1 MVEQRSPKPLTGV
14 RFPQPPPG
22 GLPAAFFYSKISLM
36 AKRKKTKEISAG
48 YSKKPFFDLED
59 QTKKAI
65 LAILFFS
72 FAIIIFLSIWHL
84 AGPFGEL
91 VFRSFNYL
99 FGWGY
104 FILPLVFLMMAF
116 EFLKSR
122 RKHIYF
128 ATIFGA
134 FLLFFSILGILEL
147 SSSNNYAG
155 LAGYITVFS
164 LNKIFGFWASLVLL
178 ISFVFISFI
187 MTLNIPLKIG
197 RGEDEEEGGEEET
210 IQKVK
215 DEKPVEVNPVVN
227 QAIPKEEKQTAL
239 TKTVS
244 RIIERE
250 REEDE
255 FKIPKFIG
263 SAYKPP
269 TIDLLERIEN
279 RPISG
284 DIKANANIIRRT
296 LQHFGIE
303 VEMGEVN
310 VGPAVTQY
318 TLRPAQGVKLSKIV
332 TLHNDLSLS
341 LAAHPL
347 RIEAPIPGKALV
359 GIEVPNKSIALVR
372 LGSLLGSE
380 NFKKIGFLNFA
391 LGRDVSGM
399 PIFADLSKMPH
410 LLIAGATGAGKSV
423 CIHTIV
429 TSLIW
434 RNGPSQLKFIL
445 IDPKRVELAYY
456 KDLPHLLTPVIS
468 DGKKSVNALRWAV
481 KEMERRYEVLSDNN
495 TRDIVSFNNQVV
507 KNREPES
514 FLPYLVIII
523 DELADLMSAYGREVE
538 GTIIRIAQM
547 ARAVGIHLIVSTQR
561 PSVEVLTGLIKA
573 NITARIALQV
583 PSQVDSRTILD
594 MSGAEKLLGNGDMLY
609 MSNDSSKP
617 RRLQGVF
624 ISEKEIKRIVDC
636 IAEKNPLIAA
646 ENEEFSIAE
655 NNLSPALFKK
665 GGGGPDFYSDEF
677 SDGADDEL
685 FEEAREVIFQA
696 KKASASLLQR
706 RLRVGYARAARLL
719 DILEE
724 KGFIG
729 SGDGA
734 KPREVYLEKFDPP
747 AGGPDKENEI

>member
-1 MVEQRSPKPLTGV
+1 M
-14 RFPQPPPG
+14 
-22 GLPAAFFYSKISLM
+22 
-36 AKRKKTKEISAG
+36 
-48 YSKKPFFDLED
+48 
-59 QTKKAI
+59 
-65 LAILFFS
+65 S
-72 FAIIIFLSIWHL
+72 F
-84 AGPFGEL
+84 
-91 VFRSFNYL
+91 
-99 FGWGY
+99 
-104 FILPLVFLMMAF
+104 
-116 EFLKSR
+116 
-122 RKHIYF
+122 
-128 ATIFGA
+128 
-134 FLLFFSILGILEL
+134 
-147 SSSNNYAG
+147 SNNYAG
-155 LAGYITVFS
+155 LIGYIVAFS

-178 ISFVFISFI
+178 ISFIFISLI

-197 RGEDEEEGGEEET
+197 KDENEEEDEEEEET
-210 IQKVK
+210 IQKAK
-215 DEKPVEVNPVVN
+215 DEKPAEVNPVVN
-227 QAIPKEEKQTAL
+227 QAIKEGKRATAPEVG
-239 TKTVS
+239 KFSVS
-244 RIIERE
+244 AKLADMEDK
-250 REEDE
+250 EDE

-284 DIKANANIIRRT
+284 DIKANANIIKRT

-332 TLHNDLSLS
+332 TLHNDLALA
-341 LAAHPL
+341 LAAHSL

-380 NFKKIGFLNFA
+380 SFEKLGLLNFA

-423 CIHTIV
+423 CIHAFII
-429 TSLIW
+429 SLIW

-456 KDLPHLLTPVIS
+456 RDLPHLLTPVIS
-468 DGKKSVNALRWAV
+468 DGKKSINALRWAV
-481 KEMERRYEVLSDNN
+481 KEMERRYETLSDYNA
-495 TRDIVSFNNQVV
+495 RDIIGFNNQII

-514 FLPYLVIII
+514 FMPYLVIVI
-523 DELADLMSAYGREVE
+523 DELADLMAAYGREVE

-547 ARAVGIHLIVSTQR
+547 ARAVGIHLVVSTQR

-573 NITARIALQV
+573 NITARVALQV
-583 PSQVDSRTILD
+583 PSQIDSRTILD
-594 MSGAEKLLGNGDMLY
+594 MAGAEKLLGNGDMLY

-617 RRLQGVF
+617 RRIQGVF
-624 ISEKEIKRIVDC
+624 ISGKEIKKIVNYV
-636 IAEKNPLIAA
+636 AEKNPLTAA
-646 ENEEFSIAE
+646 ENEEFPVAE
-655 NNLSPALFKK
+655 NNLQPELNSL
-665 GGGGPDFYSDEF
+665 DEF
-677 SDGADDEL
+677 SESIDDEL
-685 FEEAREVIFQA
+685 FEAAKEVIFQA

-724 KGFIG
+724 KDLIG
-729 SGDGA
+729 PGDGA
-734 KPREVYLEKFDPP
+734 KPREVYLEKFDPVRSLASNGVDLP
-747 AGGPDKENEI
+747 VDGQDKENEI

>member
-1 MVEQRSPKPLTGV
+1 
-14 RFPQPPPG
+14 
-22 GLPAAFFYSKISLM
+22 M
-36 AKRKKTKEISAG
+36 AKQRKTKKTTSV

-72 FAIIIFLSIWHL
+72 FAVIVSLSIWHL
-84 AGPFGEL
+84 AGPFGEM
-91 VFRSFNYL
+91 VFRGFNYL

-104 FILPLVFLMMAF
+104 FALPLVFLMMAF

-134 FLLFFSILGILEL
+134 FLLFISILGILEM
-147 SSSNNYAG
+147 SFSNNYAG
-155 LAGYITVFS
+155 LAGYVVALS

-178 ISFVFISFI
+178 ISFVFISLI
-187 MTLNIPLKIG
+187 MTLNIPLRIG
-197 RGEDEEEGGEEET
+197 RDADEEEGEEE
-210 IQKVK
+210 
-215 DEKPVEVNPVVN
+215 EEVTEPVVN
-227 QAIPKEEKQTAL
+227 QAIKEEKRVITLETGKPSFSAKSAD
-239 TKTVS
+239 T
-244 RIIERE
+244 EG

-284 DIKANANIIRRT
+284 DIKANANIIKRT
-296 LQHFGIE
+296 LQHFGVE

-332 TLHNDLSLS
+332 TLHNDLALA

-380 NFKKIGFLNFA
+380 SFEKLGLLNFA

-423 CIHTIV
+423 CIHTII

-456 KDLPHLLTPVIS
+456 RDLPHLLTPVIS
-468 DGKKSVNALRWAV
+468 DGKKSINALRWAV
-481 KEMERRYEVLSDNN
+481 KEMERRYEILSDNN
-495 TRDIVSFNNQVV
+495 ARDIVNFNNQVV
-507 KNREPES
+507 KNRESES
-514 FLPYLVIII
+514 FMPYLIIII
-523 DELADLMSAYGREVE
+523 DELADLMAAYNREVE

-594 MSGAEKLLGNGDMLY
+594 MAGAEKLLGNGDMLY

-624 ISEKEIKRIVDC
+624 ISEKEIKRIANC
-636 IAEKNPLIAA
+636 IAEKNPLTAA
-646 ENEEFSIAE
+646 ENEEFPIAE
-655 NNLSPALFKK
+655 NNLQPESGSL
-665 GGGGPDFYSDEF
+665 DEF
-677 SDGADDEL
+677 SESIDDEL
-685 FEEAREVIFQA
+685 FEAAKEVIFQA

-724 KGFIG
+724 KDFIG
-729 SGDGA
+729 PGDGA
-734 KPREVYLEKFDPP
+734 KPREVYLEKFNP
-747 AGGPDKENEI
+747 AKAGQDKEDEI

>member
-1 MVEQRSPKPLTGV
+1 MSR
-14 RFPQPPPG
+14 
-22 GLPAAFFYSKISLM
+22 
-36 AKRKKTKEISAG
+36 RKKLKSTPAV
-48 YSKKPFFDLED
+48 SKKPLFDLED

-72 FAIIIFLSIWHL
+72 FAVVISLSIWHL

-91 VFRSFNYL
+91 VFKGFNYL

-104 FILPLVFLMMAF
+104 FALPVVFLMMAF
-116 EFLKSR
+116 EFLKSS

-134 FLLFFSILGILEL
+134 FLLFISTLGILEM
-147 SSSNNYAG
+147 SFSNNYAG
-155 LAGYITVFS
+155 LTGYIVALS

-178 ISFVFISFI
+178 ISFIFISLI
-187 MTLNIPLKIG
+187 MTLNIPLRIG
-197 RGEDEEEGGEEET
+197 RDADEEEGEEEEET
-210 IQKVK
+210 TKKAK
-215 DEKPVEVNPVVN
+215 DEKLVEVNPVVN
-227 QAIPKEEKQTAL
+227 QAIPKEEKQAIL
-239 TKTVS
+239 AKTVS
-244 RIIERE
+244 KMEK
-250 REEDE
+250 EEDE
-255 FKIPKFIG
+255 FKIPKFVG

-269 TIDLLERIEN
+269 VIDLLERIEG

-284 DIKANANIIRRT
+284 DIKANANIIKRT

-310 VGPAVTQY
+310 VGPTVTQY

-332 TLHNDLSLS
+332 TLHNDLALA

-372 LGSLLGSE
+372 LGSLLDSE
-380 NFKKIGFLNFA
+380 NFKKLDLLNFA

-410 LLIAGATGAGKSV
+410 LLIAGATGSGKSV
-423 CIHTIV
+423 CIHAII

-456 KDLPHLLTPVIS
+456 RDLPHLLTPVVS
-468 DGKKSVNALRWAV
+468 DGKKSINALRWAV
-481 KEMERRYEVLSDNN
+481 KEMERRYETLSDYNA
-495 TRDIVSFNNQVV
+495 RDIAGFNNQVI
-507 KNREPES
+507 KSRESES
-514 FLPYLVIII
+514 FMPYLVIVI
-523 DELADLMSAYGREVE
+523 DELADLMAAYGREVE

-594 MSGAEKLLGNGDMLY
+594 MAGAEKLLGNGDMLY

-624 ISEKEIKRIVDC
+624 ISEKEIKKIIGYVV
-636 IAEKNPLIAA
+636 EKNPLTAA

-655 NNLSPALFKK
+655 NNLQPESGSL
-665 GGGGPDFYSDEF
+665 DEF
-677 SDGADDEL
+677 SESIDDEL
-685 FEEAREVIFQA
+685 FEAAKEVIFQA

-729 SGDGA
+729 PGDGA
-734 KPREVYLEKFDPP
+734 KPREVYLEKFDLP
-747 AGGPDKENEI
+747 AGGQDKEDEI

>member
-1 MVEQRSPKPLTGV
+1 
-14 RFPQPPPG
+14 
-22 GLPAAFFYSKISLM
+22 M
-36 AKRKKTKEISAG
+36 AKRKKTKKAVAPV
-48 YSKKPFFDLED
+48 YFKKPLFDLED

-65 LAILFFS
+65 LAILFFG
-72 FAIIIFLSIWHL
+72 FAVIISLSIWHL

-91 VFRSFNYL
+91 VFRGFNYL

-104 FILPLVFLMMAF
+104 FVLPLVFLMMAF
-116 EFLKSR
+116 EFLRSH

-134 FLLFFSILGILEL
+134 FLLFISILGILEM
-147 SSSNNYAG
+147 SFSNNYAG
-155 LAGYITVFS
+155 LAGYVVALS

-178 ISFVFISFI
+178 ISFVFISLI
-187 MTLNIPLKIG
+187 MTLNIPLRIG
-197 RGEDEEEGGEEET
+197 RDADEEEGEEE
-210 IQKVK
+210 
-215 DEKPVEVNPVVN
+215 EEVTEPVVN
-227 QAIPKEEKQTAL
+227 QAIKEEKRVITLETGKPSFSAKSAD
-239 TKTVS
+239 T
-244 RIIERE
+244 EG

-284 DIKANANIIRRT
+284 DIKANANIIKRT
-296 LQHFGIE
+296 LQHFGVE

-332 TLHNDLSLS
+332 TLHNDLALA

-380 NFKKIGFLNFA
+380 SFEKLGLLNFA

-423 CIHTIV
+423 CIHTII

-456 KDLPHLLTPVIS
+456 RDLPHLLTPVIS
-468 DGKKSVNALRWAV
+468 DGKKSINALRWAV
-481 KEMERRYEVLSDNN
+481 KEMERRYETLSDYNA
-495 TRDIVSFNNQVV
+495 RDIVGFNNQII
-507 KNREPES
+507 KNQDPES
-514 FLPYLVIII
+514 FMPYLIIVI
-523 DELADLMSAYGREVE
+523 DELADLMATYGREVE

-573 NITARIALQV
+573 NITTRIALQV

-594 MSGAEKLLGNGDMLY
+594 MAGAEKLLGNGDMLY

-624 ISEKEIKRIVDC
+624 ISEKEIKKIADYV
-636 IAEKNPLIAA
+636 AEKNPLTSV
-646 ENEEFSIAE
+646 ENEEFPIAE
-655 NNLSPALFKK
+655 NSLQSGSGSL
-665 GGGGPDFYSDEF
+665 DEF
-677 SDGADDEL
+677 SESIDDEL
-685 FEEAREVIFQA
+685 FEAAKEVIFQA

-724 KGFIG
+724 KNFIG
-729 SGDGA
+729 PGDGA
-734 KPREVYLEKFDPP
+734 KPREVYLEKFNPP
-747 AGGPDKENEI
+747 AGSEDEI

>member
-1 MVEQRSPKPLTGV
+1 MP
-14 RFPQPPPG
+14 
-22 GLPAAFFYSKISLM
+22 
-36 AKRKKTKEISAG
+36 RKKKLKSAPAI
-48 YSKKPFFDLED
+48 SKKPFFDLED

-65 LAILFFS
+65 FAILFFS
-72 FAIIIFLSIWHL
+72 FAVIISLSIWHL
-84 AGPFGEL
+84 AGPFGEM
-91 VFRSFNYL
+91 VFRGFNYL

-104 FILPLVFLMMAF
+104 FVLPVVFLMMAF

-134 FLLFFSILGILEL
+134 FSLFISILGILEM
-147 SSSNNYAG
+147 SFSNNYAG
-155 LAGYITVFS
+155 LAGYVVAIS

-178 ISFVFISFI
+178 ISFVFISLI
-187 MTLNIPLKIG
+187 MTLNIPLRIG
-197 RGEDEEEGGEEET
+197 RDADEEKGEEEEET
-210 IQKVK
+210 IQKAK

-227 QAIPKEEKQTAL
+227 QAIKEEKRLVASEGG
-239 TKTVS
+239 KPSVAKAM
-244 RIIERE
+244 EGRE
-250 REEDE
+250 D
-255 FKIPKFIG
+255 
-263 SAYKPP
+263 
-269 TIDLLERIEN
+269 
-279 RPISG
+279 
-284 DIKANANIIRRT
+284 
-296 LQHFGIE
+296 E

-332 TLHNDLSLS
+332 TLHNDLALA

-347 RIEAPIPGKALV
+347 RIEAPIPGKALIGV
-359 GIEVPNKSIALVR
+359 EVPNKSIALVR

-380 NFKKIGFLNFA
+380 SFEKLGLLNFA

-423 CIHTIV
+423 CIHTII

-456 KDLPHLLTPVIS
+456 RDLPHLLTPVIS
-468 DGKKSVNALRWAV
+468 DGKKSINALRWAV
-481 KEMERRYEVLSDNN
+481 KEMERRYEILSDNN
-495 TRDIVSFNNQVV
+495 ARDIVNFNNQVV
-507 KNREPES
+507 KNRESES
-514 FLPYLVIII
+514 FMPYLIIII
-523 DELADLMSAYGREVE
+523 DELADLMAAYGREVE

-573 NITARIALQV
+573 NITTRIALQV

-594 MSGAEKLLGNGDMLY
+594 MAGAEKLLGNGDMLY
-609 MSNDSSKP
+609 MSNDSFKP

-624 ISEKEIKRIVDC
+624 ISDKEIKRIANCV
-636 IAEKNPLIAA
+636 AEKNPLIAV
-646 ENEEFSIAE
+646 ENEEFPIAE
-655 NNLSPALFKK
+655 NNLQPESGSL
-665 GGGGPDFYSDEF
+665 DEF
-677 SDGADDEL
+677 SESIDDEL
-685 FEEAREVIFQA
+685 FEEAKEVIFQA

-724 KGFIG
+724 KDFIG
-729 SGDGA
+729 PGDGA
-734 KPREVYLEKFDPP
+734 KPREVYLEKFDPSARLLDGQ
-747 AGGPDKENEI
+747 AGGQDKEDEI

>member
-1 MVEQRSPKPLTGV
+1 MS
-14 RFPQPPPG
+14 
-22 GLPAAFFYSKISLM
+22 
-36 AKRKKTKEISAG
+36 RKKKLKSAPAV
-48 YSKKPFFDLED
+48 SKKPLFDLED

-72 FAIIIFLSIWHL
+72 FAVIIFLSIWHK
-84 AGPFGEL
+84 AGPFGEV
-91 VFRSFNYL
+91 VFRGFNYL

-104 FILPLVFLMMAF
+104 FALPVVFLIMAF

-128 ATIFGA
+128 ATISGA
-134 FLLFFSILGILEL
+134 FLLFVSILGILEM
-147 SSSNNYAG
+147 SFSNNYAG
-155 LAGYITVFS
+155 LTGYVVALS

-178 ISFVFISFI
+178 ISFIFISLI
-187 MTLNIPLKIG
+187 MTLNISLRIG
-197 RGEDEEEGGEEET
+197 RDADEEEGEEEEET
-210 IQKVK
+210 TQKLK
-215 DEKPVEVNPVVN
+215 DEKQVEVNPVVN
-227 QAIPKEEKQTAL
+227 QAIKEEKRVTTLETGKPSFSAKSAD
-239 TKTVS
+239 TEGK
-244 RIIERE
+244 
-250 REEDE
+250 EEDE

-284 DIKANANIIRRT
+284 DIKANANIIKRT

-332 TLHNDLSLS
+332 TLHNDLALA

-380 NFKKIGFLNFA
+380 SFEKLGLLNFA

-423 CIHTIV
+423 CIHTII

-456 KDLPHLLTPVIS
+456 RNLPHLLTPVIS
-468 DGKKSVNALRWAV
+468 DGKKSINALRWAV
-481 KEMERRYEVLSDNN
+481 KEMERRYEILSENN
-495 TRDIVSFNNQVV
+495 ARDIVNFNNQVV
-507 KNREPES
+507 KNRESES
-514 FLPYLVIII
+514 FMPYLIIII
-523 DELADLMSAYGREVE
+523 DELADLMAAYNREVE
-538 GTIIRIAQM
+538 GAIIRIAQM

-594 MSGAEKLLGNGDMLY
+594 MAGAEKLLGNGDMLY

-624 ISEKEIKRIVDC
+624 ISEKEIKKITDC
-636 IAEKNPLIAA
+636 VAEKNPLTAA
-646 ENEEFSIAE
+646 ENEEFPIAE
-655 NNLSPALFKK
+655 NNFQPESGSL
-665 GGGGPDFYSDEF
+665 DEF
-677 SDGADDEL
+677 SESIDDEL
-685 FEEAREVIFQA
+685 FEAAKEVIFQA

-724 KGFIG
+724 KDFIG
-729 SGDGA
+729 PGDGA
-734 KPREVYLEKFDPP
+734 KPREVYLDKFNP
-747 AGGPDKENEI
+747 AEAGQDKEDEI

>member
-1 MVEQRSPKPLTGV
+1 MSR
-14 RFPQPPPG
+14 
-22 GLPAAFFYSKISLM
+22 
-36 AKRKKTKEISAG
+36 RKKLKSAPTV
-48 YSKKPFFDLED
+48 SKKPLFDLED

-72 FAIIIFLSIWHL
+72 FAIVISLSIWHL

-91 VFRSFNYL
+91 VFKGFNYL

-104 FILPLVFLMMAF
+104 FALPVVFLMMAF

-134 FLLFFSILGILEL
+134 FLLFVSALGILKMSFL
-147 SSSNNYAG
+147 NNYAG
-155 LAGYITVFS
+155 LTGYIVALS

-178 ISFVFISFI
+178 ISFVFISLI
-187 MTLNIPLKIG
+187 MTLNIPLRIG
-197 RGEDEEEGGEEET
+197 RDEDEEEDEEEEET

-215 DEKPVEVNPVVN
+215 DEKSVEINPVVN
-227 QAIPKEEKQTAL
+227 QAIPKEEKQAIL
-239 TKTVS
+239 AKSVS
-244 RIIERE
+244 KIEK
-250 REEDE
+250 EEDE
-255 FKIPKFIG
+255 FKISKFI
-263 SAYKPP
+263 SNVYKPP
-269 TIDLLERIEN
+269 TIDLLERIEG

-284 DIKANANIIRRT
+284 DIKANANIIKRT

-310 VGPAVTQY
+310 VGPTVTQY

-332 TLHNDLSLS
+332 TLHNDLALA

-372 LGSLLGSE
+372 LGSLLDSE
-380 NFKKIGFLNFA
+380 NFKKLDLLNFA

-423 CIHTIV
+423 CIHAII

-434 RNGPSQLKFIL
+434 RNSPSQLKFIL

-456 KDLPHLLTPVIS
+456 RDLPHLLTPVIS
-468 DGKKSVNALRWAV
+468 DGKKSINALRWAV
-481 KEMERRYEVLSDNN
+481 KEMERRYEILSDYHA
-495 TRDIVSFNNQVV
+495 RDIIDFNNQVI
-507 KNREPES
+507 KNRELES
-514 FLPYLVIII
+514 FMPYLVIVI
-523 DELADLMSAYGREVE
+523 DELADLMAAYGREVE

-573 NITARIALQV
+573 NITARVALQV
-583 PSQVDSRTILD
+583 PSQIDSRTILD
-594 MSGAEKLLGNGDMLY
+594 MAGAEKLLGNGDMLY

-617 RRLQGVF
+617 RRIQGVF
-624 ISEKEIKRIVDC
+624 ISGKEIKKIANYV
-636 IAEKNPLIAA
+636 AEKNLLTAA
-646 ENEEFSIAE
+646 ENEEFLIAE
-655 NNLSPALFKK
+655 NNLQPELGSL
-665 GGGGPDFYSDEF
+665 DEF
-677 SDGADDEL
+677 SESIDDEL
-685 FEEAREVIFQA
+685 FEAAKEVIFQA

-724 KGFIG
+724 KDLIG
-729 SGDGA
+729 PGDGA
-734 KPREVYLEKFDPP
+734 KPREVYLEKFDLPIDRQ
-747 AGGPDKENEI
+747 DKEDEI